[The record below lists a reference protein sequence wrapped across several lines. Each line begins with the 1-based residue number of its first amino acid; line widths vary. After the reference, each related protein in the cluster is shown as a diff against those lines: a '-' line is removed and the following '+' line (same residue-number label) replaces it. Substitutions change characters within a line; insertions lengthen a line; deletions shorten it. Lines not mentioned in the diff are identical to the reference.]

1 MKISKQ
7 EFNQIQ
13 KYLDR
18 VELTQVDLRNEVLDH
33 MITSIEQRKLN
44 QNLSFEESF
53 EQEIEKWKKD
63 LDNDY
68 SSWLGLFWSG
78 PRIMIKKCS
87 RTTTS
92 FFLKI
97 SLIALLLT
105 ALLFSI
111 NQSSE
116 LVFWFT
122 KIIGYVYLIGLCLMI
137 VLWFRIKASGFD
149 STYKFLFK
157 AHAVG
162 FGFAYITFNPVWSNI
177 LLSTNDNRILFVHYF
192 ALIFWLGLFYFFF
205 NLYTSHLRLSKRLL
219 IK

>member
-1 MKISKQ
+1 MKISEQ

-13 KYLDR
+13 KYLDK

-33 MITSIEQRKLN
+33 MTTSIEQRRLN

-53 EQEIEKWKKD
+53 EQEIKKWKKD

-87 RTTTS
+87 KITTV
-92 FFLKI
+92 FFLRI
-97 SLIALLLT
+97 FLMAALLAGLI
-105 ALLFSI
+105 LSG

-177 LLSTNDNRILFVHYF
+177 LLSTNDNKILFAHYF

>member
-13 KYLDR
+13 KYLDK

-33 MITSIEQRKLN
+33 MITSIEQRKLD
-44 QNLSFEESF
+44 QNLSFEELF
-53 EQEIEKWKKD
+53 GQEIKKWKKD

-87 RTTTS
+87 KMTTV
-92 FFLKI
+92 FFLRI
-97 SLIALLLT
+97 FLIA
-105 ALLFSI
+105 ALLAGLMFSG

-116 LVFWFT
+116 LIFWFT
-122 KIIGYVYLIGLCLMI
+122 RIIGYAYLIGMCIMI
-137 VLWFRIKASGFD
+137 LLWFRIKASGFE

-162 FGFAYITFNPVWSNI
+162 FGFAYVTFNPLWSNI
-177 LLSTNDNRILFVHYF
+177 LLSTNDNKILFVHYF
-192 ALIFWLGLFYFFF
+192 ASIFWLGLFYFFV
-205 NLYTSHLRLSKRLL
+205 NLHTSHFRLSKKLL
-219 IK
+219 VK